1 MKAYISMNVNVIDKF
16 VFPVK
21 FHVKN
26 LMENFI
32 IVLFRGNGKY

>member
-1 MKAYISMNVNVIDKF
+1 MKAYISTNVNVIDKF

-26 LMENFI
+26 KMENFI